1 MNLGICILYKM
12 MGYFWGQ
19 MNYVRK
25 IIEIKKLFEVLLFV
39 RIWKVEV
46 KVNLLMYEK

>member
-39 RIWKVEV
+39 GICESRSKSEFSDV
-46 KVNLLMYEK
+46 